1 MVKSMTGFGRACK
14 EIDGYM
20 ITVEIK
26 SVNHRYFEFSC
37 RCPRQYGF
45 IDDKIK
51 SFINS
56 KVARG
61 KIECF
66 VGIEALNTESADVV
80 VNNTLASAYVKAL
93 KELSDNYGLK
103 EDFGA
108 STVARFPDVL
118 IVRKSE
124 EDENKIWQ
132 LVKTVADEAVEK
144 FIEMR
149 KVEGKRMYD
158 DVYSRSQFILDTV
171 SFIEE
176 RSPQTVKEY
185 NDKLVERVHE
195 LLGDVSL
202 DESRLLQEV
211 AIYADKVAVAEETV
225 RLRSHIS
232 QLRDF
237 ISSDEAVGRKLDF
250 LIQEINRETNTIG
263 SKCNDVE
270 IARKV
275 VDVKAEI
282 EKIREQIQNIEW
294 LFMKLV
300 NIGFGNL
307 VNADRVVS
315 ILSPESA
322 PVKKIIK
329 ESKAKFSLID
339 ATHGRKT
346 MSVIITDSENVI
358 LSYLDLKQ
366 IAAKFNVE
374 VDDER

>member
-80 VNNTLASAYVKAL
+80 VNNTLAGAYVKAL

-124 EDENKIWQ
+124 EDENKIWL

-202 DESRLLQEV
+202 DENRLLQEV

>member
-80 VNNTLASAYVKAL
+80 VNNTLAGAYVKAL

-118 IVRKSE
+118 VVRKSE

-202 DESRLLQEV
+202 DENRLLQEV